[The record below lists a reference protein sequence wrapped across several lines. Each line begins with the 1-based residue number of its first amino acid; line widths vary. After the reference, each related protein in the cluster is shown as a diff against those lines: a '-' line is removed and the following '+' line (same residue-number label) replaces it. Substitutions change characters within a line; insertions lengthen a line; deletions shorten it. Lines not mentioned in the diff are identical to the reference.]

1 MPNVN
6 EFLRTAVDEMP
17 GTFVEKE
24 LAFRFLNEQADIQ
37 EKERLAIELL
47 EAVAHNCECHATW
60 ETLVK
65 NRLAAAEKAMR
76 YLLPAHRDHILH
88 SAHLYLLGLALYL
101 RMLRPEGALLAV
113 IADTHWR
120 DAQALFG
127 SSQLSYSCLPS
138 LLLSGE
144 SFDDAKRRL
153 PGTFDIPIG
162 DMGQLLTECPA
173 CSPSERATGAAG
185 RLGMEMLPYL
195 ECCGPGSHIIEAVNS
210 VADAV
215 ARLDTGSLCIC
226 DHCPH
231 TVADVD
237 EVFRR
242 RWGLAAILHDS
253 AYPMELAARQI
264 EDYVG
269 ESVGQLGCSV
279 SPCKS
284 SFGIVLNCLCD
295 FVTLPLVQNICSERF
310 NNEMFADNSIRL
322 LATNICHKLH
332 VEYSPETLARI
343 MTTWLESGL
352 HSGKV
357 DHGVF
362 SALLMLRRINHE
374 IVNQLGDR
382 RFDRQLCY
390 DNPNRRVTKQHSAS
404 AVEFF
409 YLECVDAAAA
419 VYLHNALTYI
429 DFFGQGPVDL
439 QDHPIAW
446 MLFLCDQ
453 LQEWLRPSGD
463 PSENPMKLFTQAA
476 QYSLVLDTGP
486 KLIFHYPGDSAEVA
500 AKLRRHLRL
509 FGQDFIVHGS

>member
-6 EFLRTAVDEMP
+6 EFLRTAVNEMP
-17 GTFVEKE
+17 DAFVAKE
-24 LAFRFLNEQADIQ
+24 LAISFLDEQGDIQ
-37 EKERLAIELL
+37 QKERMALQLL
-47 EAVAHNCECHATW
+47 EAVAHDCECHTTW

-65 NRLAAAEKAMR
+65 NRLAPAEKAMR
-76 YLLPAHRDHILH
+76 YLLPAHRDHIVH

-101 RMLRPEGALLAV
+101 KMLRPESALLAV

-138 LLLSGE
+138 LLLAGE
-144 SFDDAKRRL
+144 TFDNATTRL
-153 PGTFDIPIG
+153 PKTFEIPIC
-162 DMGQLLTECPA
+162 DMERLMTECPA
-173 CSPSERATGAAG
+173 CSPSDGATNAAARLREVMMERF
-185 RLGMEMLPYL
+185 R
-195 ECCGPGSHIIEAVNS
+195 CCGPRGHIAQAVNA
-210 VADAV
+210 VAESV
-215 ARLDTGSLCIC
+215 ARLDKGSLCIC

-253 AYPMELAARQI
+253 AYPMELASRQI
-264 EDYVG
+264 EDYVA
-269 ESVGQLGCSV
+269 EAVGTLGCSV
-279 SPCKS
+279 SPCKA
-284 SFGIVLNCLCD
+284 SFGITLNCLCD
-295 FVTLPLVQNICSERF
+295 FVTLPLIQNICSERF
-310 NNEMFADNSIRL
+310 NDEMFVDNSIRL

-343 MTTWLESGL
+343 MTSWLESGL
-352 HSGKV
+352 QAGRV

-374 IVNQLGDR
+374 IVSRLGGR
-382 RFDRQLCY
+382 RLDRQLYY
-390 DNPNRRVTKQHSAS
+390 DNPGRRVTEQHSAS

-409 YLECVDAAAA
+409 YVECVDAAA
-419 VYLHNALTYI
+419 VYLHNSLTYI
-429 DFFGQGPVDL
+429 DFFAESPVDFR
-439 QDHPIAW
+439 DHPIAW

-463 PSENPMKLFTQAA
+463 PSEDAMKLFTQAA
-476 QYSLVLDTGP
+476 QYNVVLDTGP
-486 KLIFHYPGDSAEVA
+486 KLIFHYPGDCANVA

-509 FGQDFIVHGS
+509 FGQDFIVHGT

>member
-1 MPNVN
+1 MAAHGDEHVPNVN
-6 EFLRTAVDEMP
+6 EFLRTAVNEMP
-17 GTFVEKE
+17 DTFVEKE
-24 LAFRFLNEQADIQ
+24 QAFRFLDEQADIQ
-37 EKERLAIELL
+37 EKERLAIQLL

-101 RMLRPEGALLAV
+101 KMLRPDGALLAV

-127 SSQLSYSCLPS
+127 SPQLSYSCLPS

-153 PGTFDIPIG
+153 PRAFDIPIG
-162 DMGQLLTECPA
+162 DLDRLLTECPA

-185 RLGMEMLPYL
+185 QLGMEMLPYL
-195 ECCGPGSHIIEAVNS
+195 DCCGPGSHIIEAVNT
-210 VADAV
+210 VANAV

-253 AYPMELAARQI
+253 AYPMELASRQI
-264 EDYVG
+264 ADYVG
-269 ESVGQLGCSV
+269 ESVGKLGCSV
-279 SPCKS
+279 SPCKA
-284 SFGIVLNCLCD
+284 SFGITLNCLCD

-332 VEYSPETLARI
+332 VEYSPETLAHI
-343 MTTWLESGL
+343 MTTWLESGCTMGRWTTGCFQRCSCFGESTTRL
-352 HSGKV
+352 SMGSV
-357 DHGVF
+357 SVGSIASF
-362 SALLMLRRINHE
+362 ATTTRIA
-374 IVNQLGDR
+374 G
-382 RFDRQLCY
+382 
-390 DNPNRRVTKQHSAS
+390 
-404 AVEFF
+404 
-409 YLECVDAAAA
+409 
-419 VYLHNALTYI
+419 
-429 DFFGQGPVDL
+429 
-439 QDHPIAW
+439 
-446 MLFLCDQ
+446 
-453 LQEWLRPSGD
+453 
-463 PSENPMKLFTQAA
+463 
-476 QYSLVLDTGP
+476 
-486 KLIFHYPGDSAEVA
+486 
-500 AKLRRHLRL
+500 
-509 FGQDFIVHGS
+509 

>member
-1 MPNVN
+1 VPNVD
-6 EFLRTAVDEMP
+6 EFLVTAVNDMP
-17 GTFVEKE
+17 DTFVERE
-24 LAFRFLNEQADIQ
+24 VAIRFLDEQADIH
-37 EKERLAIELL
+37 EKETLALQLL
-47 EAVAHNCECHATW
+47 EAVASNCECHTTW

-65 NRLAAAEKAMR
+65 KRLMPAEKAMR

-101 RMLRPEGALLAV
+101 KMLRPHGALLAA

-120 DAQALFG
+120 DAQAFFG
-127 SSQLSYSCLPS
+127 SPQLSYACLPS
-138 LLLSGE
+138 LVLPGE
-144 SFDDAKRRL
+144 SFDAACNRL
-153 PGTFDIPIG
+153 PQIFDIAVS
-162 DMGQLLTECPA
+162 DMESLLTDCPA
-173 CSPSERATGAAG
+173 CSPSERATEAASQLGA
-185 RLGMEMLPYL
+185 MMKPYL
-195 ECCGPGSHIIEAVNS
+195 GCCGPGSYIVDAVNT
-210 VADAV
+210 VAEAV

-226 DHCPH
+226 HHCPH
-231 TVADVD
+231 TIADVD

-269 ESVGQLGCSV
+269 EAVGSLGCSI
-279 SPCKS
+279 SPCKA
-284 SFGIVLNCLCD
+284 SFGITLNCLCD

-310 NNEMFADNSIRL
+310 NNEMFADNAVRL
-322 LATNICHKLH
+322 LATNLCHKLH

-352 HSGKV
+352 HGGRV

-374 IVNQLGDR
+374 IVTRLGDR
-382 RFDRQLCY
+382 RLDRELCY
-390 DNPNRRVTKQHSAS
+390 DNPRRRVTELHSAS

-419 VYLHNALTYI
+419 VYLHNTLTYI
-429 DFFGQGPVDL
+429 DFFAQRPVDL
-439 QDHPIAW
+439 RDHPVAW

-463 PSENPMKLFTQAA
+463 PSEDPMKLFTRAA

-486 KLIFHYPGDSAEVA
+486 RLIFHYPGDSAEVA